1 VVIDCLVLFIR
12 AEREYKPA
20 APARLDSS
28 TTAANIKRFAV
39 HGFHSRGRNE

>member
-1 VVIDCLVLFIR
+1 VIDCLVLFIH
-12 AEREYKPA
+12 AGHEYKPG

-28 TTAANIKRFAV
+28 TTAANIKRSAV